1 MPYILVEFAGEKT
14 FGGYLRIN
22 NGGQIQLM
30 DGLLIKVEAGTHY
43 LSFSSQNSV
52 NRGISKLNAAVGNY
66 NIAAWSE
73 RNSVDGDITETL
85 EENDVMLFTVV
96 SDRGGHILSQPRY
109 TIKEFTD
116 EGIKEVDEK
125 YEEQLAMFAE
135 NAQKG
140 ITTELILCLLL
151 GWLGAHK
158 FYRGKT
164 GMGLLYLISMGLFG
178 IGILFDLIGIIIR
191 MVRK

>member
-22 NGGQIQLM
+22 NGSQIQLM
-30 DGLLIKVEAGTHY
+30 DGLLIKVEPGTHY

-52 NRGISKLNAAVGNY
+52 NRGLSKLNAAVGNY
-66 NIAAWSE
+66 NMAAWSE

-85 EENDVMLFTVV
+85 EGNDVMLFTVV

-135 NAQKG
+135 SAQKG
-140 ITTELILCLLL
+140 TTTELILCLLL

-158 FYRGKT
+158 FYKGKT

>member
-22 NGGQIQLM
+22 NGSQIQLM
-30 DGLLIKVEAGTHY
+30 DGLLIKVEPGTHY

-52 NRGISKLNAAVGNY
+52 NRGLSKLNAAVGNY
-66 NIAAWSE
+66 NMAAWSE

-116 EGIKEVDEK
+116 EGIKEVDGK

-140 ITTELILCLLL
+140 TTTELILCLLL

>member
-22 NGGQIQLM
+22 NGSQIQLM
-30 DGLLIKVEAGTHY
+30 DGLLIKLEPGTHY

-52 NRGISKLNAAVGNY
+52 NRGLSKLNAAVGNY
-66 NIAAWSE
+66 NMAAWSE
-73 RNSVDGDITETL
+73 RNSIDGDITESL
-85 EENDVMLFTVV
+85 DENDVMLFTVV
-96 SDRGGHILSQPRY
+96 SDRGGHILDQPRF

-140 ITTELILCLLL
+140 TTTELILCLLL

-178 IGILFDLIGIIIR
+178 FGVFFDLIGIIIR